1 MDSSLTAFILIAIIG
16 LGIMAFVSYDSSIT
30 GQDIKI
36 IKPPKDLIKAIEG
49 TKKDFPGEPIFT
61 FHECLIYKEI
71 YKLRKEL
78 NFPTDYLES
87 TKEYCIK
94 LNAWPE

>member
-1 MDSSLTAFILIAIIG
+1 MNAQFATFALIALIG
-16 LGIMAFVSYDSSIT
+16 LGVMAVVSFDSGIT
-30 GQDIKI
+30 GQGIKI
-36 IKPPKDLIKAIEG
+36 IKPPEGLKEAIED
-49 TKKDFPGEPIFT
+49 KKDFPGEPIFT

-87 TKEYCIK
+87 TKKYCKK

>member
-1 MDSSLTAFILIAIIG
+1 MNTPLIALVFIALIG
-16 LGIMAFVSYDSSIT
+16 LSVMTAVSFDSGIT
-30 GQDIKI
+30 GQGIKI
-36 IKPPKDLIKAIEG
+36 IKPPEDLKEAIEG

-61 FHECLIYKEI
+61 SHECLIYKEI

-87 TKEYCIK
+87 TKKYCKK
-94 LNAWPE
+94 LNAWSE